1 VNHDKGAGLPAAT
14 DRRTTG
20 SGPGSTVS
28 LRGLAGSALI
38 PLAAAG
44 VALAGLTVY
53 TASGAAGLPPAR
65 VTVSR
70 ARVFVPS
77 TSEVTAAF
85 FSLRNTGDTAA
96 RLVSVRSP
104 WGTAMLTRSV
114 VVRGGGHMERMD
126 DLTVRPGSVVTMTPE
141 GTDVMVPHPPHL
153 TLGQRLAFRL
163 GFADGTTLRV
173 TAVVVQPGD

>member
-14 DRRTTG
+14 DQRATAP
-20 SGPGSTVS
+20 GPRVTAS
-28 LRGLAGSALI
+28 LPGLARSALI
-38 PLAAAG
+38 PLAAAA

-85 FSLRNTGDTAA
+85 FSLRNTGGTAA

-114 VVRGGGHMERMD
+114 VVRGGGRMQRLR
-126 DLTVRPGSVVTMTPE
+126 DLAVPVGRTVTMTPE

-153 TLGQRLAFRL
+153 TPGQRLAFRL
-163 GFADGTTLRV
+163 GFGDGTTLRV
-173 TAVVVQPGD
+173 TAVVVRPGD